1 MKIYHE
7 SWAKF
12 QAKCKLLEREKLALT
27 KTKKDLEVEVAHLKE
42 ALEAASLASHGS
54 GLTSRSHSC
63 SSLLTMGR
71 EVSTAM
77 TKIHCRPQKN
87 FIGYLQ
93 VTKSCRSLVFVR

>member
-12 QAKCKLLEREKLALT
+12 QAKCKLLEREKAALT

-63 SSLLTMGR
+63 SSLLAIGR
-71 EVSTAM
+71 EVSTAVIIM
-77 TKIHCRPQKN
+77 HRRSQKN
-87 FIGYLQ
+87 FIG
-93 VTKSCRSLVFVR
+93 